1 MYGKIG
7 DMRRVKLNITK
18 DGKVIFEGK
27 SDDLPTDLQ
36 DVHYKS
42 IKIQSGIT
50 YLEI

>member
-1 MYGKIG
+1 MFGKIG

-18 DGKVIFEGK
+18 DGKVVYEGK
-27 SDDLPTDLQ
+27 SEDAPEELKET
-36 DVHYKS
+36 HYKS